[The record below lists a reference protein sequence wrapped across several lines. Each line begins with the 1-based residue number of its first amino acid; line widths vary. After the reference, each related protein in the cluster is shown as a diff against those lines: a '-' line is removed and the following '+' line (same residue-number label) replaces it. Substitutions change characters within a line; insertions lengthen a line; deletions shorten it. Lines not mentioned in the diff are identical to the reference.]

1 MGAQPADE
9 KRVIVRNKRAYHD
22 YLVEDTYEAG
32 LALVGSEVKSIRDG
46 KVVIGDA
53 WVTVRNGEA
62 WLVDMQVNEYPWANR
77 WNHQPKRERKL
88 LLHRRQID
96 KIAEATGKAGYTAL
110 ALELYF
116 LRGHVKALIGIC
128 RGKKEHD
135 KRQTELER
143 DARRE
148 IDAALARRRKK

>member
-1 MGAQPADE
+1 VTQAATDD

-22 YLVEDTYEAG
+22 YIVESTFEAG

-53 WVTVRNGEA
+53 WVTVRNNEA

-88 LLHRRQID
+88 LLKRREIE
-96 KIAEATGKAGYTAL
+96 KLGEAVNKSSYTAL

-116 LRGHVKALIGIC
+116 LRGRVKALIGVC

-135 KRQTELER
+135 KRQTERER